1 MSKNIYISGI
11 SDFFTKTIETSFYV
25 RNIAEKQTSES
36 KKRYLE
42 VLLQDST
49 GTIFGTIWEEYM
61 EAEYE
66 SYMGKVV
73 QINGMVIQ
81 NQDASY
87 QLIITHMALLDE
99 YLYSD
104 YVNGI
109 SEKDTKSYLELLH
122 KYIGAV
128 KSQKYRNLLHHI
140 FTSIPDF
147 ETLPATLKGHHNF
160 NGGLLVYSVSV
171 TCLAKYMAYSL
182 EKYNLNPSYSLPYNS
197 DLVIAGGLL
206 HAIGTVNMLKPF
218 PEMKR
223 IPESIPLNLHEL
235 TMQYLC
241 RMLSQNDGFS
251 LTEEEESLLMHT
263 IGCVYESTDRKPMIR
278 EAIIL
283 KNAIQLQGDVSRLEY
298 FLFSNQDKCGS
309 VFDPALNNYIYIQK
323 EHTDNG

>member
-11 SDFFTKTIETSFYV
+11 SDFFTQTLETSFYV
-25 RNIAEKQTSES
+25 RSIAVKQTNEN
-36 KKRYLE
+36 KKKYQE
-42 VLLQDST
+42 VLLQDCT
-49 GTIFGTIWEEYM
+49 GTILGTIWEEYM

-66 SYMGKVV
+66 TFAGKIV
-73 QINGMVIQ
+73 QISGMVVQ

-87 QLIITHMALLDE
+87 RLVITHMMPMDE

-109 SEKDTKSYLELLH
+109 SEQETENYLKLLY
-122 KYIGAV
+122 KYIEAV
-128 KSQKYRNLLHHI
+128 KSPNYRNLLHHI
-140 FTSIPDF
+140 FTNISDF
-147 ETLPATLKGHHNF
+147 EKLPATLKGHHNF

-182 EKYNLNPSYSLPYNS
+182 EKYNLNPSYSLPYNN

-223 IPESIPLNLHEL
+223 IPASIPLNLHEL

-241 RMLSQNDGFS
+241 QMLSQNDGFR

-283 KNAIQLQGDVSRLEY
+283 KNAIQLQSDVSRLEY

-309 VFDPALNNYIYIQK
+309 VFDPTLNNYIYIQK
-323 EHTDNG
+323 EHMENE